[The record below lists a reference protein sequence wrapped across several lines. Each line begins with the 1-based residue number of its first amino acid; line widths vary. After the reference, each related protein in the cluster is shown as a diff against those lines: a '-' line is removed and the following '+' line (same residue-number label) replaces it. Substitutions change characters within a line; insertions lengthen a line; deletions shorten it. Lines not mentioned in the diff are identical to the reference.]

1 MERTLVLIKPD
12 ALARGLVGEVTT
24 RLERKGLLLV
34 GCKMMRLDGDVLAE
48 HYAHLVDKPFYPR
61 IAEFMSGLPVVAQCW
76 EGVDAVRVVREMTGA
91 TNSREATP
99 GTIRGDLGMSLQ
111 CNVVHT
117 SEDVDVAASEVG
129 RFFAPGE
136 LHGYEPPSI
145 SVVYAADERT

>member
-34 GCKMMRLDGDVLAE
+34 GCKMMRLGDAVLAD

-61 IAEFMSGLPVVAQCW
+61 IAEFMSSLPVVAQCW
-76 EGVDAVRVVREMTGA
+76 EGVEAVRVVREMTGV
-91 TNSREATP
+91 TNSRDATP
-99 GTIRGDLGMSLQ
+99 GTIRGDMGMSLQ

-117 SEDVDVAASEVG
+117 SESTEVAASEVA
-129 RFFAPGE
+129 RFFDDAE
-136 LHGYEPPSI
+136 LHDYAPSHLD
-145 SVVYAADERT
+145 VLYAVDER